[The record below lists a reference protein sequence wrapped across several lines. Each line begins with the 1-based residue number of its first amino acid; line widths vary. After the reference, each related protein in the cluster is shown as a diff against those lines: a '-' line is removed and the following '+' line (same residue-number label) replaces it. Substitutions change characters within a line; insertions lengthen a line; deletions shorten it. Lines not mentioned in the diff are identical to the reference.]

1 MAKRYN
7 IIIEKVADNEYSIHK
22 NIHLEFLIRG
32 CHGFYS
38 NIVQHMQEAY
48 REQYVEK
55 SEFIILMKK
64 LLNETEFATVD
75 SKDLVWLYDWV
86 DVIVN
91 IILELDSA
99 DFRDKNMKRFLKT
112 AENFISEIKK
122 FDLQLEEIKKW

>member
-48 REQYVEK
+48 RAKYVEK
-55 SEFIILMKK
+55 SEFII
-64 LLNETEFATVD
+64 E
-75 SKDLVWLYDWV
+75 
-86 DVIVN
+86 
-91 IILELDSA
+91 LESTNY
-99 DFRDKNMKRFLKT
+99 RKKNMKRFLKT